1 MLIDSSKSFNYDSWS
16 KWVNKKIATA
26 IPGSLDFL
34 NYANSRNI
42 ELIYLSNR
50 KVENYNPTKENLI
63 SLGFPFNDGTLMLLM
78 DETTDKTKRRNSL
91 SEYEIIM
98 LLGDNLSDF
107 NSVYHK
113 KSNKE
118 RIKNVDSLS
127 HLFGE
132 KFIVLPNLIY
142 GAWEQG
148 FE

>member
-1 MLIDSSKSFNYDSWS
+1 
-16 KWVNKKIATA
+16 
-26 IPGSLDFL
+26 
-34 NYANSRNI
+34 
-42 ELIYLSNR
+42 
-50 KVENYNPTKENLI
+50 
-63 SLGFPFNDGTLMLLM
+63 MLLM

-107 NSVYHK
+107 NSVFHK
-113 KSNKE
+113 KTNKE